1 MRGRKAPI
9 AKITPPT
16 HLGVFPRKR
25 LFSALDGARKK
36 RAVWVCGPPGAG
48 KTVLVSSYVQTRKQ
62 GCIWYQMDEGD
73 GDPATLFH
81 YLGMAAVEAGLKG
94 RRPLPPLT
102 PEYLPGLPVFA
113 RRFFEALCARMK
125 PPFWIV
131 FDDYQQV
138 PSGSAVHEILENA
151 VSILPPGIV
160 AILVTRSTPPPSFAR
175 LLASREME
183 ILKWSDLR
191 LTHEEAGGIV
201 RIWWKKKS
209 PKDLIGKMHRIT
221 DGWAAGLVLMLSHG
235 IPDPKEMAKIP
246 ERPPGS
252 IIDYFGNEVFGRLDP
267 EVQAFLMK
275 SAFLPSMT
283 AKSAAQLTGYEGAQR
298 VLSLLSEQGYFT
310 RMHARPEPVYEY
322 HALFREFLLARAKA
336 VFPAEEIAR
345 LRRAAAGL
353 LAERGQVEEAV
364 ALLRECGD
372 WGELCRVIL
381 SQAPALIA
389 QGRFQTLGEWI
400 RFFPQSMLEE
410 VPWLRYWMG
419 VSGMPFHPGE
429 SPAHFEHAF
438 RKFRDQGDVPGVF
451 LSWSGLIDS
460 IVYGY
465 GGKQE
470 LVTWIA
476 VLNDLMGE
484 YKEFPSKKIGERIT
498 CSMMKAISFS
508 YMGEPACTDEDL
520 WVERTFSVA
529 RTSDDN
535 GLRAEALNGLFFN
548 LTGRDFRKT
557 EMVVEMYRGLTRQ
570 PGVPPLAR
578 LAALSFEAPHAIVGG
593 AYDRCMNAVTEGLEL
608 SAATGVHLID
618 FQLTGQGA
626 LCALI
631 TGDISTAK
639 NYLRKMETT
648 LHSQVPNLAGLYHYL
663 AAWNAMANG
672 DLAKAVTHSDQC
684 LKLSEEAVFH
694 WNMHLAHLQKAFLFF
709 ASGSEENAVAHLD
722 CARKALRPGK
732 SDLGEFSCSLAEA
745 YFLLRKGEEEAA
757 LTPLRAGLKVGRETG
772 LGGVYMW
779 YPGFLE
785 LVTAKALEAGIET
798 EYVRELIRKNR
809 LVPGEAQLGL
819 EQWPWPVRIFTLG
832 RFEIVAAG
840 KPVRFPRKAQ
850 QKPVL
855 LLKALIA
862 LGGKDV
868 AEGQITDLL
877 WPESE
882 GDMAHQSFATNLRRL
897 RQLLGEERA
906 LVLREGRLTLS
917 DRHCWVD
924 VWALERRIGLAER
937 VGKEGGRGDGGADH
951 VRLLQQAVDLYRGAF
966 LADETKLPWTLSLR
980 ERLRSKFLRAV
991 VALGRHRESAG
1002 EWEKAVD
1009 CCLRGLEVDNL
1020 AEEFYRRLMI
1030 CYGKLG
1036 RDAEA
1041 HAAYRRCKG
1050 VLFDLMGVPPSPE
1063 TETLFR
1069 SLMTASGQPK

>member
-283 AKSAAQLTGYEGAQR
+283 AKSAAQLTAYEGAQR

-429 SPAHFEHAF
+429 SRAQFEQAF
-438 RKFRDQGDVPGVF
+438 RKFREQGDVPGVF
-451 LSWSGLIDS
+451 LSWSGVIESTYFGFEGFTTLHP
-460 IVYGY
+460 
-465 GGKQE
+465 
-470 LVTWIA
+470 WIPA
-476 VLNDLMGE
+476 LEEAIQTFG
-484 YKEFPSKKIGERIT
+484 EFPSKEIGERVT
-498 CSMMKAISFS
+498 CSMMKALCLTFGGSS
-508 YMGEPACTDEDL
+508 HRGEDL
-520 WVERTFSVA
+520 WVERAFSVA
-529 RTSDDN
+529 RTSAN
-535 GLRAEALNGLFFN
+535 ISTRIESLLGLFMV
-548 LTGRDFRKT
+548 LLGIDFRKT
-557 EMVVEMYRGLTRQ
+557 SMVIEMIREQIRHPDVPTVSALCAYWYRSL
-570 PGVPPLAR
+570 
-578 LAALSFEAPHAIVGG
+578 HAIHDGSH
-593 AYDRCMNAVTEGLEL
+593 DRCMEMVSEGLRLAE
-608 SAATGVHLID
+608 STGIHILD
-618 FQLTGQGA
+618 FMLTGHGA
-626 LCALI
+626 LCSMI
-631 TGDISTAK
+631 TGNIAAVKDFLQKMAASQDIRRAFA
-639 NYLRKMETT
+639 
-648 LHSQVPNLAGLYHYL
+648 AGFYHYL
-663 AAWNAMANG
+663 AAWDAMG
-672 DLAKAVTHSDQC
+672 GGELAKSRLHSDQGV
-684 LKLSEEAVFH
+684 KLSEEMGYR
-694 WNMHLAHLQKAFLFF
+694 WTTHLVYLQSAFLFF
-709 ASGSEENAVAHLD
+709 ESGSDDQAADRLGI
-722 CARKALRPGK
+722 ARRVIMGGADY
-732 SDLGEFSCSLAEA
+732 SEFSCSLAEA
-745 YFLLRKGEEEAA
+745 YFLLRRGKEEAA
-757 LTPLRAGLKVGRETG
+757 LTPLRAGLKVGREAG
-772 LGGVYMW
+772 LGGVFAW

-798 EYVRELIRKNR
+798 QYVRELIRKNR
-809 LVPGEAQLGL
+809 LLPGDAHLDL
-819 EQWPWPVRIFTLG
+819 EQWPWPVRIITLG

-840 KPVRFPRKAQ
+840 KPVPFSRKG
-850 QKPVL
+850 QKKPLL

-862 LGGKDV
+862 LGGRDV
-868 AEGQITDLL
+868 PEEKLTDIL
-877 WPESE
+877 WPEAE
-882 GDMAHQSFATNLRRL
+882 GDLGHQSFATNLRRL
-897 RQLLGEERA
+897 RKLLGSEKA
-906 LVLREGRLTLS
+906 VLLHEGRVTINS
-917 DRHCWVD
+917 RYCWVD
-924 VWALERRIGLAER
+924 AWAFERIVGRFDRGETDGASPGRGAEPARLAEKAIR
-937 VGKEGGRGDGGADH
+937 
-951 VRLLQQAVDLYRGAF
+951 LYRGAF
-966 LADETKLPWTLSLR
+966 LADDAFCSCIETTR
-980 ERLRSKFLRAV
+980 ERLRSMFLRCVTKECRQSEA
-991 VALGRHRESAG
+991 AG

-1009 CCLRGLEVDNL
+1009 CCRRGVEVDDL
-1020 AEEFYRRLMI
+1020 TEEFYRCLMAS
-1030 CYGKLG
+1030 YVRQGKK
-1036 RDAEA
+1036 AEA
-1041 HAAYRRCKG
+1041 LAVYHRLRK
-1050 VLFDLMGVPPSPE
+1050 VLSAILRVTPSRE
-1063 TETLFR
+1063 TEALYR
-1069 SLMTASGQPK
+1069 SLLPG

>member
-252 IIDYFGNEVFGRLDP
+252 IIDYFGSEVFGRLDP

-336 VFPAEEIAR
+336 ALPAEEIAELQR
-345 LRRAAAGL
+345 SAAGL
-353 LAERGQVEEAV
+353 LAERGQAEDAV

-429 SPAHFEHAF
+429 SRAQFEQAF
-438 RKFRDQGDVPGVF
+438 RKFREQGDVPGVF
-451 LSWSGLIDS
+451 LSWSGVIESTYFGFEGFTTLHP
-460 IVYGY
+460 
-465 GGKQE
+465 
-470 LVTWIA
+470 WIPA
-476 VLNDLMGE
+476 LEEAIQTFG
-484 YKEFPSKKIGERIT
+484 EFPSKEIGERVT
-498 CSMMKAISFS
+498 CSMMKALCLTFGGSS
-508 YMGEPACTDEDL
+508 HRGEDL
-520 WVERTFSVA
+520 WVERAFSVA
-529 RTSDDN
+529 RTSAN
-535 GLRAEALNGLFFN
+535 ISTRIESLLGLFMV
-548 LTGRDFRKT
+548 LLGIDFRKT
-557 EMVVEMYRGLTRQ
+557 SMVIEMIREQIRHPDVPTVSALCAYWYRSL
-570 PGVPPLAR
+570 
-578 LAALSFEAPHAIVGG
+578 HAIHDGSH
-593 AYDRCMNAVTEGLEL
+593 DRCMEMVSEGLRLAE
-608 SAATGVHLID
+608 STGIHILD
-618 FQLTGQGA
+618 FMLTGHGA
-626 LCALI
+626 LCSMI
-631 TGDISTAK
+631 TGNIAAVKDFLQKMAASQDIRRAFA
-639 NYLRKMETT
+639 
-648 LHSQVPNLAGLYHYL
+648 AGFYHYL
-663 AAWNAMANG
+663 AAWDAMG
-672 DLAKAVTHSDQC
+672 GGELAKSRLHSDQGV
-684 LKLSEEAVFH
+684 KLSEEMGYR
-694 WNMHLAHLQKAFLFF
+694 WTTHLVYLQSAFLFF
-709 ASGSEENAVAHLD
+709 ESGSDDQAADRLGI
-722 CARKALRPGK
+722 ARRVIMGGADY
-732 SDLGEFSCSLAEA
+732 SEFSCSLAEA
-745 YFLLRKGEEEAA
+745 YFLLRRGKEEAA
-757 LTPLRAGLKVGRETG
+757 LTPLRAGLKVGREAG
-772 LGGVYMW
+772 LGGVFAW

-798 EYVRELIRKNR
+798 QYVRELIRKNR
-809 LVPGEAQLGL
+809 LLPGDAHLDL
-819 EQWPWPVRIFTLG
+819 EQWPWPVRIITLG

-840 KPVRFPRKAQ
+840 KPVPFSRKG
-850 QKPVL
+850 QKKPLL

-862 LGGKDV
+862 LGGRDV
-868 AEGQITDLL
+868 PEEKLTDIL
-877 WPESE
+877 WPEAE
-882 GDMAHQSFATNLRRL
+882 GDLGHQSFATNLRRL
-897 RQLLGEERA
+897 RKLLGSEKA
-906 LVLREGRLTLS
+906 VLLHEGRVTINS
-917 DRHCWVD
+917 RYCWVD
-924 VWALERRIGLAER
+924 AWAFERIVGRFDRGETDGASPGRGAEPARLAEKAIR
-937 VGKEGGRGDGGADH
+937 
-951 VRLLQQAVDLYRGAF
+951 LYRGAF
-966 LADETKLPWTLSLR
+966 LADDAFCSCIETTR
-980 ERLRSKFLRAV
+980 ERLRSMFLRCVTKECRQSEA
-991 VALGRHRESAG
+991 AG

-1009 CCLRGLEVDNL
+1009 CCRRGVEVDDL
-1020 AEEFYRRLMI
+1020 TEEFYRCLMAS
-1030 CYGKLG
+1030 YVRQGKK
-1036 RDAEA
+1036 AEA
-1041 HAAYRRCKG
+1041 LAVYHRLRK
-1050 VLFDLMGVPPSPE
+1050 VLSAILRVTPSRE
-1063 TETLFR
+1063 TEALYR
-1069 SLMTASGQPK
+1069 SLLPG